1 MWLLFA
7 ILIQSDGYAV
17 YPQGPFATMDQCF
30 EAREYF
36 MATEQLKEYEDALK
50 QMMIWQGRAGLW
62 TDWLDY
68 QLSLIHI

>member
-17 YPQGPFATMDQCF
+17 YPQGPFGTMDECF

-36 MATEQLKEYEDALK
+36 MATAWEVMESGEAMEKLDALARLTQELK
-50 QMMIWQGRAGLW
+50 G
-62 TDWLDY
+62 D
-68 QLSLIHI
+68 

>member
-17 YPQGPFATMDQCF
+17 YPQGPFMSIGDCF

-36 MATEQLKEYEDALK
+36 IATAPQPKINYEAVCIQTDIKGK
-50 QMMIWQGRAGLW
+50 Q
-62 TDWLDY
+62 
-68 QLSLIHI
+68 S

>member
-17 YPQGPFATMDQCF
+17 YPQGPFGTMDECF

-36 MATEQLKEYEDALK
+36 MATAPQPKINYEAVCV
-50 QMMIWQGRAGLW
+50 Q
-62 TDWLDY
+62 TDV
-68 QLSLIHI
+68 IGNAT

>member
-30 EAREYF
+30 EAREHF
-36 MATEQLKEYEDALK
+36 MATAPQPKMNYGAICI
-50 QMMIWQGRAGLW
+50 Q
-62 TDWLDY
+62 TDVTGNAT
-68 QLSLIHI
+68 